1 MQFIWCLPLICYCRR
16 VEKTFASSILH
27 FHQWNDFNLCG
38 RKPLCDLSLPAIFKN
53 CKNLQYLTITS
64 VVFCIHHCCCEKS
77 HVIIS
82 TNIFLQFHYAS
93 WNTNESLSMKEI
105 MHIIQLSSKMHM
117 RRFFFITELFPLKTE
132 PNHNCGYLKCCGDIY
147 SANIMNRVSKIP
159 SNNSKWRKK
168 SIS

>member
-38 RKPLCDLSLPAIFKN
+38 RKPLCGLSLPAIFKN
-53 CKNLQYLTITS
+53 YKNLQYLTITS
-64 VVFCIHHCCCEKS
+64 VVFCIHHCCSEKS

-105 MHIIQLSSKMHM
+105 MHIIQLSSKMYM
-117 RRFFFITELFPLKTE
+117 RRFFSSLNYFHWRQNRTTIVATWNAVVIFIQQILWT
-132 PNHNCGYLKCCGDIY
+132 
-147 SANIMNRVSKIP
+147 V
-159 SNNSKWRKK
+159 
-168 SIS
+168 